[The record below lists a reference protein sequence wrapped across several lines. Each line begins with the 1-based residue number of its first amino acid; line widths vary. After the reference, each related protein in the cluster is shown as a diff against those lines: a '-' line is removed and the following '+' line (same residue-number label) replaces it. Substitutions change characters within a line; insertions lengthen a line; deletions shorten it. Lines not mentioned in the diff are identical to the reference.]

1 VKVVPRVDALQWPD
15 ITLQLDSE
23 GYALLPPLL
32 SAEECQDLYSLYV
45 DDRLFRST
53 IDMSRFNFGRGE
65 YRYFRYPL
73 PDTVSALRE
82 ALYPPLAVIA
92 NDWAKRLRIEMRW
105 PDTLYAFTEKCHARG
120 QTRPTPLLLRYG
132 VDDYNC
138 LHQDLYGDLH
148 FPMQAVLMLSDP
160 DRDFTGG
167 EFVLVEQRPRMQSR
181 PIVLNL
187 ARGAGAIFP
196 VRERPRPGS
205 RGYHRTRMRHGV
217 SVVRSGNRM
226 TLGIIFH
233 DAR

>member
-1 VKVVPRVDALQWPD
+1 VTVVPRVDALQWPD
-15 ITLQLDSE
+15 ITQQLDSE
-23 GYALLPPLL
+23 GYARLAPLL
-32 SAEECQDLYSLYV
+32 SAEECQDLHSLYV

-53 IDMSRFNFGRGE
+53 IDMSRYNFGRGE

-73 PDTVSALRE
+73 PDIVSSLRE
-82 ALYPPLAVIA
+82 ALYPPLAGIA
-92 NDWAKRLRIEMRW
+92 NDWVKRLRIETRW
-105 PDTLYAFTEKCHARG
+105 PDTLSAFTKKCHERG

-148 FPMQAVLMLSDP
+148 FPFQAVLMLSDP

-187 ARGAGAIFP
+187 ARGGGAIFP
-196 VRERPRPGS
+196 VRERPRLGS
-205 RGYHRTRMRHGV
+205 RGYHSTRMRHGV
-217 SVVRSGNRM
+217 SVIRSGDRM

>member
-1 VKVVPRVDALQWPD
+1 MTVTRRVGALQWPG
-15 ITLQLDSE
+15 ITQQLDSD
-23 GYALLPPLL
+23 GYALLSPLL
-32 SAEECQDLYSLYV
+32 SAEECEDLYSLYV

-53 IDMSRFNFGRGE
+53 IDMSRYNFGRGE

-73 PDTVSALRE
+73 PGIVSALRE
-82 ALYPPLAVIA
+82 ALYPPLAEIA
-92 NDWAKRLRIEMRW
+92 NDWAKHLRIETRW
-105 PDTLYAFTEKCHARG
+105 PDTLGSFTKECHECG

-138 LHQDLYGDLH
+138 LHQDLYGELH
-148 FPMQAVLMLSDP
+148 FPLQAVLMLSDP

-187 ARGAGAIFP
+187 ARGGGAIFP

-217 SVVRSGNRM
+217 SLVRSGNRM

-233 DAR
+233 DAS

>member
-1 VKVVPRVDALQWPD
+1 MTVARRVDALPWPD
-15 ITLQLDSE
+15 ITQQLDRE

-32 SAEECQDLYSLYV
+32 FAEECQDLYSLYV

-53 IDMSRFNFGRGE
+53 IDMSRFSFGRGE
-65 YRYFRYPL
+65 YRYFKYPL
-73 PDTVSALRE
+73 PGIVSALRE
-82 ALYPPLAVIA
+82 ALYPPLAGIA
-92 NDWAKRLRIEMRW
+92 NDWAKHLRIETRW
-105 PDTLYAFTEKCHARG
+105 PDTLGEFTERCHECG

-148 FPMQAVLMLSDP
+148 FPFQAVLMLSAP

-187 ARGAGAIFP
+187 ARGGGAIFP

-217 SVVRSGNRM
+217 SVIRSGNRM

-233 DAR
+233 DAS